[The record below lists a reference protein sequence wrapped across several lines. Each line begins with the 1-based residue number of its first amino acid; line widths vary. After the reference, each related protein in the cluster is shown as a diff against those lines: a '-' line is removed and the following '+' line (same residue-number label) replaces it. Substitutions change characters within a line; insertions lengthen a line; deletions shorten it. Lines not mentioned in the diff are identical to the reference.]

1 MRILACT
8 LVTICSLVEVVSEV
22 QPVVVPYEPQVDVVD
37 LLGEAVLRITEVEG
51 DLLPFATQPPLGSS
65 CFIVPPCAAIPAN
78 SSQVS

>member
-1 MRILACT
+1 
-8 LVTICSLVEVVSEV
+8 
-22 QPVVVPYEPQVDVVD
+22 VDVVD